1 MLQGLLILETHRGSQ
16 VLISPPFQH
25 VPQMDMTAVC
35 IWQIKSGKCTCC
47 VCAQPVL
54 EPEPWGCTES
64 RFTKWVKREAATN
77 SCAKLLSVWS
87 QLFSSLTA
95 ILEQGRFFP
104 VMKQEKKL
112 ILIRREMLHIATL
125 KLCFWFIAA
134 GSWLWIMSLVPHHRF
149 VTGFERETRGWRVA
163 FFLPC
168 N

>member
-1 MLQGLLILETHRGSQ
+1 MSHRWIWQLFASDRLNSVSALAVCVLSQSLNQSPGEVQKAGLPSESKGRLPLIAVLSFSQFEVSYFQ
-16 VLISPPFQH
+16 VLQQF
-25 VPQMDMTAVC
+25 
-35 IWQIKSGKCTCC
+35 
-47 VCAQPVL
+47 L
-54 EPEPWGCTES
+54 S
-64 RFTKWVKREAATN
+64 R
-77 SCAKLLSVWS
+77 
-87 QLFSSLTA
+87 
-95 ILEQGRFFP
+95 GDFFP
-104 VMKQEKKL
+104 VMKQEKEL